1 MQFLHSYSHTHTHE
15 VIEKNSLSDGPK
27 MLVKN
32 FERNKVIYIYIERIK
47 NTLCIERIKN
57 TGI

>member
-1 MQFLHSYSHTHTHE
+1 MRAVLTQLLTHTHTHE

-32 FERNKVIYIYIERIK
+32 FERNKVIHIYIERIK
-47 NTLCIERIKN
+47 NI
-57 TGI
+57 GI